1 MDLNW
6 CIICDNR
13 VDDVLVSESDNDLTK
28 YLCLLE

>member
-13 VDDVLVSESDNDLTK
+13 VDDVLVSCNKFMIVQVD
-28 YLCLLE
+28 